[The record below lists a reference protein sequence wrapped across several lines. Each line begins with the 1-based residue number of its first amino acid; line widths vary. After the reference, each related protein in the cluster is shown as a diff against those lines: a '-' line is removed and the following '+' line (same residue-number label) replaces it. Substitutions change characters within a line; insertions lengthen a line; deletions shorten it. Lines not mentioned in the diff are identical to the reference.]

1 MDRSLTTT
9 ALGMPEGED
18 GARPPGASAAEQDGR
33 PALYRDASF
42 WGVIV
47 TQFLGAFNDNLFKQ
61 LMLLLS
67 LKVSLQDR
75 QPVAMFVFSAPFLIF
90 SGYAG
95 YLADRFSKRAIIVWA
110 KVAEIAIMLLG
121 LVAFL
126 AFALGGFPGL
136 LMVLFLMGTHSAFF
150 GPSKYGIL
158 PEMLRP
164 RDLPRANGVML
175 MTTFL
180 AIIFGAA
187 SAGTLSDLSMGAGR
201 PLSESA
207 QQLSLAS
214 LVCVGIAV
222 MGTLTSLLVRP
233 LPAAVP
239 HLRFVW
245 SSLAVTRATRDM
257 LWRDRPLLGAVVA
270 SSIFWMVAG
279 VAQQAVN
286 SLGKVQLELNDT
298 RTSILLAMIGVGTM
312 IGSILAGRLSRGTA
326 DFRVLRWGGWG
337 LVATLVLV
345 SLPGPVH
352 GHLLGFWGS
361 LLVLTGLGICGGLY
375 AIPLQVFMQS
385 RPPEGQKG
393 RMIAVMNQA
402 NFAAI
407 LLSSG
412 VYWLFDRVVVGA
424 GCPRCIIFVLT
435 ALVMLPAVVGYRPHQ
450 G

>member
-1 MDRSLTTT
+1 MDCHRTSSTFS
-9 ALGMPEGED
+9 APEG
-18 GARPPGASAAEQDGR
+18 GAGPADASAAAPAAR
-33 PALYRDASF
+33 PALYHDVSF
-42 WGVIV
+42 WGMIV

-67 LKVSLQDR
+67 LKVSSQDR

-95 YLADRFSKRAIIVWA
+95 YLADRFSKRTIIVWA
-110 KVAEIAIMLLG
+110 KVAEIAVMLLG

-126 AFALGGFPGL
+126 AFAVGGFPGL
-136 LMVLFLMGTHSAFF
+136 LVVLFLMGAQSAFF

-164 RDLPRANGVML
+164 SDLPRANGVIL

-187 SAGTLSDLSMGAGR
+187 SAGILSDLSMGQGR

-207 QQLSLAS
+207 PQLWIAS

-222 MGTLTSLLVRP
+222 VGTCTSLLVRWI
-233 LPAAVP
+233 PAAVP
-239 HLRFVW
+239 NLRLAW
-245 SSLAVTRATRDM
+245 SSLTVTAETRGM
-257 LWRDRPLLGAVVA
+257 LWGDRPLLGAVVA
-270 SSIFWMVAG
+270 SSIFWLVAG

-286 SLGKVQLELNDT
+286 SLGKVQLELDDK
-298 RTSILLAMIGVGTM
+298 RTSILMAIIGVGTM
-312 IGSILAGRLSRGTA
+312 VGSVLAGRLSRGEA

-337 LVATLVLV
+337 LVASLVVV

-361 LLVLTGLGICGGLY
+361 LVALTAVGICAGLY

-412 VYWLFDRVVVGA
+412 VYWLFDRVVVLTDA
-424 GCPRCIIFVLT
+424 PRCIIFLLT
-435 ALVMLPAVVGYRPHQ
+435 ALVMLATVVGYRPQ
-450 G
+450 QR